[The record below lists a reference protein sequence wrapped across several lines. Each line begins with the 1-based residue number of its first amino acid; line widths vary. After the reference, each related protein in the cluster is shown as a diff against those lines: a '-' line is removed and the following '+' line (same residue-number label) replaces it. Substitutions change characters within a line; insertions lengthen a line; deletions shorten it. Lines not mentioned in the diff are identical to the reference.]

1 MLIGWPLLYQRLL
14 IFCSCFRELSLW
26 KDGSVAVAVAV
37 AFAVAGARAGS
48 GAGAVAGSFAGAVAG
63 ALSKIYNILFMFI
76 KDY

>member
-26 KDGSVAVAVAV
+26 KDGSVAVTV

-48 GAGAVAGSFAGAVAG
+48 GAVAGSFAGAVAG